1 VIDTKSPIITS
12 SFKSRTDRFRKKP
25 TNVPGPGAYDKLT
38 SIPPWKQI
46 DKFSTQGIFFN
57 ANFAHTLPTTV

>member
-1 VIDTKSPIITS
+1 M
-12 SFKSRTDRFRKKP
+12 
-25 TNVPGPGAYDKLT
+25 NVPGPGAYDKLT

-57 ANFAHTLPTTV
+57 ANFAYTPPSTV